1 MNRCRICNNS
11 NCNKTYLAREMMFGY
26 RDEFEYFEC
35 SNCGCLQIKK
45 FPANLTKYYPP
56 NYLSFSKPQLPKLL
70 SLNSFFLRQR
80 LLYALDEKNF
90 LGFLLSKVFDTPYL
104 PEWVKKVKLKP
115 DSSVLD
121 VGCGAGSLL
130 LRLRKKGFC
139 DLMGVDPFIKDD
151 IFYKHGV
158 RIFKKEI
165 ENIEG
170 QFDFIMLHHSLEH
183 MPDPLSAL
191 KSSNRLLK
199 SGRYVLIRVPV
210 VPSYAWRKYKTNWAQ
225 LDAPRHLFL
234 HSIKSVEILS
244 NQAGFEVVDITFDSD
259 SFQFWG
265 SEQYVKGIPLT
276 ESRSYWVNR
285 EGSIF
290 SDKDIKRF
298 EEKSQELNKNN
309 DGDQAC
315 FYLYKK

>member
-1 MNRCRICNNS
+1 MNICRICKNAND
-11 NCNKTYLAREMMFGY
+11 NKTYTAREMMFGY
-26 RDEFEYFEC
+26 RDESEYFEC
-35 SNCGCLQIKK
+35 SNCGCLQIIKV
-45 FPANLTKYYPP
+45 PNNLAKYYPS
-56 NYLSFSKPQLPKLL
+56 NYFAFSKQRLPKLFFPR
-70 SLNSFFLRQR
+70 SFFLRQR

-90 LGFLLSKVFDTPYL
+90 LGFLLSKVFDIPYL

-115 DSSVLD
+115 DSSILD
-121 VGCGAGSLL
+121 VGCGAGHLL

-158 RIFKKEI
+158 RIHKKGI

-183 MPDPLSAL
+183 MPDPLSTL

-199 SGRYVLIRVPV
+199 SKRYVLVRVPV
-210 VPSYAWRKYKTNWAQ
+210 VSSYAWRKYKTNWAQ

-244 NQAGFEVVDITFDSD
+244 NQAGFKVADITFDSD

-265 SEQYVKGIPLT
+265 SEQYIKDIPLT
-276 ESRSYWVNR
+276 DSRSYWVNR
-285 EGSIF
+285 GGSIF

-298 EEKSQELNKNN
+298 EEKAKELNKNN